1 MRATFHKLR
10 VGNVETLTDDSA
22 ALTFEVPEHLREA
35 YAFTPGES
43 LTLRRRIEGRDE
55 RRTYSL
61 CTPAG
66 HPLRIGVRV
75 VPDGLFSTWLVRQV
89 KPGDVIEV
97 QPPSGSFRLLDPT
110 RRHLCIA
117 AGSGITPMLSI
128 AATALHEGGDVTML
142 YGNRTSATVMFAEEL
157 ADLKN
162 SYGERFNLIHVLSR
176 EPRDVELFSG
186 RLDGERIERLINAFV
201 PIRAVDHVWVCGPH
215 GLIEQARET
224 LQWLGVDAERI
235 HYELFYVDEPPPEL
249 IRPEATVQGA
259 TTEVTITLDGLSS
272 TAEFSRAQTILDGA
286 QRLRSNLPFA
296 CKGGVCGT
304 CRALVTDGAVD
315 MRRNYAL
322 EPAEVEAGF
331 VLTCQSYPT
340 GARCAVDY
348 DA

>member
-1 MRATFHKLR
+1 MSGCSARNGCLDPLQHDHFTGLSMRATFHKLR

-97 QPPSGSFRLLDPT
+97 QPPSRLFRLLDPT

-162 SYGERFNLIHVLSR
+162 SYGERFNLIHALSR
-176 EPRDVELFSG
+176 EPRDVELFSESS
-186 RLDGERIERLINAFV
+186 RR
-201 PIRAVDHVWVCGPH
+201 RAD
-215 GLIEQARET
+215 
-224 LQWLGVDAERI
+224 
-235 HYELFYVDEPPPEL
+235 
-249 IRPEATVQGA
+249 
-259 TTEVTITLDGLSS
+259 
-272 TAEFSRAQTILDGA
+272 RAAD
-286 QRLRSNLPFA
+286 QRLRPDSGSRSRL
-296 CKGGVCGT
+296 GL
-304 CRALVTDGAVD
+304 RAAWSDRASPRDVAV
-315 MRRNYAL
+315 
-322 EPAEVEAGF
+322 AG
-331 VLTCQSYPT
+331 C
-340 GARCAVDY
+340 
-348 DA
+348 